1 LSLFDEVPGAR
12 LRACAPGFLAAC
24 AVAAAAWLAG
34 RAETAGLGR
43 AWLEPVVAAIL
54 LGLLVRN
61 LAPLP
66 ADWKPGICYAA
77 KRPLEVAIALLGVT
91 VDPAALRAAG
101 AWLIAGPAVIV
112 VLALGASYALSRA
125 VGLNRRVSTLVACGN
140 SICGNSAIAAAAPVV
155 EATHDEAA
163 SAIAFTAVLGVI
175 AVLVLPL
182 LKSALGLTPV
192 AYGAL
197 AGLTVYAVP
206 QVLAA
211 TAPVGGAAVQVGA
224 MVKLARV
231 MMLGPVL
238 AAVSVGRGR
247 SAGGVSRLVPW
258 YALAFAATAAL
269 RVLGFVPAWAAQP
282 LGVACD
288 LLTLVAMAALGLSTD
303 LRAATAAGARMA
315 AAASVSLL
323 ALAGMSFGLLRLL
336 RLA

>member
-1 LSLFDEVPGAR
+1 V
-12 LRACAPGFLAAC
+12 AAC
-24 AVAAAAWLAG
+24 IVAAAAWLAG
-34 RAETAGLGR
+34 RTETAFIGR

-54 LGLLVRN
+54 FGMVIRN
-61 LAPLP
+61 VAPLP

-77 KRPLEVAIALLGVT
+77 KRPLELAIALLGVT
-91 VDPAALRAAG
+91 VDPVTLRAAG
-101 AWLIAGPAVIV
+101 AWLIAGPAAIV
-112 VLALGASYALSRA
+112 FLALAASYGLSRA
-125 VGLNRRVSTLVACGN
+125 VGLNARQATLVACGN
-140 SICGNSAIAAAAPVV
+140 SICGNSAIAAAAPVI

-175 AVLVLPL
+175 AVLVLPVI
-182 LKSALGLTPV
+182 KTALGLTPV

-238 AAVSVGRGR
+238 AAVTVGRGR
-247 SAGGVSRLVPW
+247 AAGGLSRLVPW

-269 RVLGFVPAWAAQP
+269 RFMGLVPTWAVTP
-282 LGVACD
+282 LSMVCD

-303 LRAATAAGARMA
+303 LKTATAAGARMA
-315 AAASVSLL
+315 AAATISLL
-323 ALAGMSFGLLRLL
+323 ALAGMSLGLLRLL
-336 RLA
+336 KLA

>member
-1 LSLFDEVPGAR
+1 MSLLEDNWGVR
-12 LRACAPGFLAAC
+12 LRAWTPGFLVAC
-24 AVAAAAWLAG
+24 GVAAAAWLAG
-34 RAETAGLGR
+34 RGQSAVFGR

-66 ADWKPGICYAA
+66 ASWKPGICYAA
-77 KRPLEVAIALLGVT
+77 KRPLELAIALLGVA

-101 AWLIAGPAVIV
+101 AWLIAGPALIV
-112 VLALGASYALSRA
+112 VLALAASYGLSRM
-125 VGLNRRVSTLVACGN
+125 VGLNRRQSALVACGN

-155 EATHDEAA
+155 DATHDEAA

-175 AVLVLPL
+175 AVLVLPF
-182 LKSALGLTPV
+182 LKTALGLTPV

-247 SAGGVSRLVPW
+247 SAGGLSRAIPW
-258 YALAFAATAAL
+258 YILAFAGAAAL
-269 RVLGFVPAWAAQP
+269 RVLGFVPTWAAQP

-303 LRAATAAGARMA
+303 LKAATTAGVRMA
-315 AAASVSLL
+315 TAASVSLL
-323 ALAGMSFGLLRLL
+323 ALAGMSFVLLRLL

>member
-1 LSLFDEVPGAR
+1 MTLTER
-12 LRACAPGFLAAC
+12 LRDWTPGVLTACG
-24 AVAAAAWLAG
+24 VAGAAWLAG
-34 RAETAGLGR
+34 RGQTAAFGR

-54 LGLLVRN
+54 LGIVARN
-61 LAPLP
+61 LFQLP
-66 ADWKPGICYAA
+66 AAWKPGIVFSA
-77 KRPLEVAIALLGVT
+77 KRPLEVAIALLGVA

-112 VLALGASYALSRA
+112 ILALAASYGLSRL
-125 VGLNRRVSTLVACGN
+125 VGLNRRQSTLVACGN

-155 EATHDEAA
+155 DATHDEAA

-182 LKSALGLTPV
+182 IRTTLGLTPV

-238 AAVSVGRGR
+238 AAVSVGRGGTAR
-247 SAGGVSRLVPW
+247 GFGQVIPW
-258 YALAFAATAAL
+258 YILVFIGAAAL
-269 RVLGFVPAWAAQP
+269 RMLGLVPGWASAP
-282 LGVACD
+282 LGTACD
-288 LLTLVAMAALGLSTD
+288 LLTLVAMAALGLCTD
-303 LRAATAAGARMA
+303 LRAAKAAGVRMA
-315 AAASVSLL
+315 MAASVSLL
-323 ALAGMSFGLLRLL
+323 ALAGMSLCLLRLL
-336 RLA
+336 KLA